1 LQGQIKLN
9 TMPQKKQKFRN
20 EFKKELKAE
29 SKNDKRD
36 FPSYEDLYGKAFNPQ
51 SGQVLEKKYPSPFF
65 NNPRDYNG
73 KTIIKW

>member
-1 LQGQIKLN
+1 MQGQIKLN
-9 TMPQKKQKFRN
+9 AMPQKKQKFRN

-29 SKNDKRD
+29 SKITKSG
-36 FPSYEDLYGKAFNPQ
+36 FPSYEDLYGQAYNPQ
-51 SGQVLEKKYPSPFF
+51 SGQSLENKYSSQFS